1 MIHRRRFIQISAA
14 AFVLQAPAKAA
25 EVYRWQGMALGARAS
40 IRLAHP
46 DAASI
51 VARAQAE
58 ITRLESIF
66 SLYRPG
72 SAIVRLNGSGRL
84 ENPPFELLE
93 CLSLAGT
100 VHHATEGRFDPTV
113 QNLWQAHASAA
124 AEGRSLTDAERAE
137 ALLLTGWDGVTLSAD
152 AITLRPG
159 MAITLNGIAQG
170 YIADR
175 IAASLRDE
183 GLTDL
188 LIDTGELHAVGGNPN
203 GGSWPVTLA
212 GSGLGHELR
221 EAALATSSPTG
232 TVLDAKGRVGHILD
246 PFTGR
251 PVPPIW
257 KAVTVTAPS
266 AALSDALSTAACLCS
281 GTEEIVSIMGSFQGA
296 RLVQAVR

>member
-14 AFVLQAPAKAA
+14 ACILQAPAKAA

-58 ITRLESIF
+58 ITRLETIF

-113 QNLWQAHASAA
+113 QNLWRAHANAA
-124 AEGRSLTDAERAE
+124 AEGRSLTDAERAD
-137 ALLLTGWDGVTLSAD
+137 ALFLTGWDGVTLSAD
-152 AITLRPG
+152 AITLREG
-159 MAITLNGIAQG
+159 MALTLNGIAQG

-175 IAASLRDE
+175 VAVLMKAE
-183 GLTDL
+183 GLNDV
-188 LIDTGELHAVGGNPN
+188 LIDTGELRAIGNRPAGGA
-203 GGSWPVTLA
+203 WPVTLA
-212 GSGLGHELR
+212 SSGRKVGLR
-221 EAALATSSPTG
+221 QAALATSSPAG
-232 TVLDAKGRVGHILD
+232 TILDASGRVGHILD

-251 PVPPIW
+251 PVPPFWQTISI
-257 KAVTVTAPS
+257 TAPT
-266 AALSDALSTAACLCS
+266 AALADALSTAACLYPQRDEIS
-281 GTEEIVSIMGSFQGA
+281 ALLSAFDGT
-296 RLVQAVR
+296 RLVQAIG